1 MIARRLL
8 LAVSLSVLVAAS
20 PPNAPEPAIIDGS
33 LSSDKDERGLWMQ
46 VNERERLLKK
56 SNFILTDENLNA
68 YVRGVFCKTVG
79 TNECN
84 GVRMYLMRTPY
95 FNASM
100 APNGMMEVWTGL
112 LLRVRNEAQLAA
124 VLSHEYT
131 HYQKR
136 HSLQGFKS
144 AKKNLG
150 AAVWLGG
157 IVPGIQLALIGA
169 IFSNSREMES
179 EADSA
184 SVEMLANA
192 GYDPKSAA
200 QIWEQLRAEMDAT
213 ALARNQKSRKDK
225 DGGMFATHPTTLDR
239 VTDLNALAKR
249 QSASGTM
256 VTERAAYVKALA
268 PFWASIVDDQIK
280 LNDFG
285 ATNFLIQNLASE
297 GWTPELNY
305 ARGELYRSRGR
316 PEDLVAAI
324 DFYKQAVAQPTPP
337 VEAWRGLGLAQVR
350 AGNTADGQSALKIYL
365 SKRPDATDASMLI
378 MLSGEQK

>member
-1 MIARRLL
+1 MIARRLF
-8 LAVSLSVLVAAS
+8 LALSAGALVAAS
-20 PPNAPEPAIIDGS
+20 PPTTSNIGIIDGS

-46 VNERERLLKK
+46 VAERERLLKK
-56 SNFILTDENLNA
+56 SNFIVTDENLNN

-79 TNECN
+79 EDGCK
-84 GVRMYLMRTPY
+84 GVRVYLMRTPY

-124 VLSHEYT
+124 VLGHEYS

-179 EADSA
+179 EADFA
-184 SVEMLANA
+184 SVEMLAKA
-192 GYDPKSAA
+192 GYDPKAAA

-225 DGGMFATHPTTLDR
+225 GGGMFATHPTTLDR
-239 VTDLNALAKR
+239 VTDLGLLAKR
-249 QSASGTM
+249 QPPNAEM
-256 VTERAAYVKALA
+256 IVERAAYVKALA

-285 ATNFLIQNLASE
+285 ATNFLIENLASE

-305 ARGELYRSRGR
+305 ARGELYRARGR
-316 PEDLVAAI
+316 PEDLVASVV
-324 DFYKQAVAQPTPP
+324 FYKQAVDHPASP
-337 VEAWRGLGLAQVR
+337 VEAWRGLGLALLR
-350 AGNTADGQSALKIYL
+350 TGNSAEGQAALKTYL
-365 SKRPDATDASMLI
+365 TKRPDASDASMLA

>member
-8 LAVSLSVLVAAS
+8 LALSAGALVAAS
-20 PPNAPEPAIIDGS
+20 PPTTSNIGIIDGS
-33 LSSDKDERGLWMQ
+33 LSADKDERGLWMQ
-46 VNERERLLKK
+46 VAERERLLKK
-56 SNFILTDENLNA
+56 SNFIVTDENLNN

-79 TNECN
+79 EDGCK
-84 GVRMYLMRTPY
+84 GVRIYLMRTPY

-124 VLSHEYT
+124 VLGHEYS

-179 EADSA
+179 EADFA
-184 SVEMLANA
+184 SVEMLAKA
-192 GYDPKSAA
+192 GYDPKAAA

-225 DGGMFATHPTTLDR
+225 GGGMFATHPTTLDR
-239 VTDLNALAKR
+239 VTDLGLLAKR
-249 QSASGTM
+249 QPPNAEM
-256 VTERAAYVKALA
+256 IVERAAYVKALA

-285 ATNFLIQNLASE
+285 ATNFLIENLASE

-305 ARGELYRSRGR
+305 ARGELYRARGR

-324 DFYKQAVAQPTPP
+324 DFYKQAVAEPTSP

-350 AGNTADGQSALKIYL
+350 AGNVAEGQSALKIYL